1 MKEKIKVAYVGI
13 GRRGS
18 IMLRECFAQMGDVEI
33 TAICDSSDE
42 MLEKGKKILED
53 KGREAPLCFK
63 NYDEMLSDACI
74 DDIDAVII
82 MTGWDSRPQMA
93 KKAMLKGKYTAIE
106 VGCSQTLEEC
116 FDLID
121 TYEKTGS
128 PLMMLENCCYGR
140 REMLILNMVK
150 LGLFGEIVHCTG
162 AYAHYLNRCELFAE
176 MFKNGELVGGDITHY
191 RLKHYVEGNREN
203 YPTHELGPI
212 SKVLNINRG
221 NRFVR
226 LSSFASKSA
235 GLKEFAR
242 ENFGEDSEF
251 AKLDYKQGDI
261 VNTILTCANGETVS
275 INLDTTVP
283 RAYYSRNFSVRG
295 TKGMS
300 TEERGVVF
308 LEGMKEG
315 IGNNEGEFCQKYDH
329 PLHKEYES
337 VGTRGGH
344 GGMDWLVCRAFVEAV
359 KREVNTPI
367 DAYDSV
373 TWLAIGALS
382 EQSIK
387 MNGAPV
393 EFPDFTRG
401 KWQNREPVVKGKYC
415 LDEICEDKDT
425 KIFDD
430 IDY

>member
-1 MKEKIKVAYVGI
+1 MKEKIKIAYVGI

-18 IMLRECFAQMGDVEI
+18 NMLRECFAQMADVEI
-33 TAICDSSDE
+33 IAICDVKEEKLEKGRQILADKGRAEPLCFTDFDE
-42 MLEKGKKILED
+42 ML
-53 KGREAPLCFK
+53 K
-63 NYDEMLSDACI
+63 NSADA
-74 DDIDAVII
+74 DAVVI
-82 MTGWDSRPQMA
+82 MTGWDSRPAMA
-93 KKAMLKGKYTAIE
+93 KKAMLAGKYTAIE

-121 TYEKTGS
+121 VYEQTGS

-140 REMLILNMVK
+140 REMMVLNMVK
-150 LGLFGEIVHCTG
+150 KGLFGEIVHCTG
-162 AYAHYLNRCELFAE
+162 AYAHYLPDCELFAE
-176 MFKNGELVGGDITHY
+176 MLGKNPTDKVTHY
-191 RLKHYVEGNREN
+191 RLRHYIEGNREN

-212 SKVLNINRG
+212 CKVLNINRG
-221 NRFVR
+221 NRILR

-235 GLKEFAR
+235 GLKAFATER
-242 ENFGEDSEF
+242 FGADSEY
-251 AKLDYKQGDI
+251 AKIDYQQGDV
-261 VNTILTCANGETVS
+261 VNTILTCANGETIS

-300 TEERGVVF
+300 TEEHGVVF
-308 LEGMKEG
+308 LEGMREG
-315 IGNNEGEFCQKYDH
+315 IGNNENEMGKTYDH
-329 PLHKEYES
+329 PLHAEYEML
-337 VGTRGGH
+337 GARGGH

-359 KREVNTPI
+359 KNGTNTPI

-387 MNGAPV
+387 GGGIPV
-393 EFPDFTRG
+393 EVPDFTRG
-401 KWQNREPVVKGKYC
+401 KWQNREPVVRCKYC
-415 LDEICEDKDT
+415 LDEICEDRSV

>member
-1 MKEKIKVAYVGI
+1 MKEKIKIAYVGL
-13 GRRGS
+13 GRRGR
-18 IMLRECFAQMGDVEI
+18 IMLEWCFAQMGDVEI
-33 TAICDSSDE
+33 PVICDVSEE
-42 MLEKGKKILED
+42 MLERGKKILAE
-53 KGREAPLCFK
+53 KGKGEPLCFTD
-63 NYDEMLSDACI
+63 YDEMLKNC
-74 DDIDAVII
+74 DDVDAVVI

-93 KKAMLKGKYTAIE
+93 KKSMLAGKYTAIE
-106 VGCSQTLEEC
+106 VGCSETLEEC
-116 FDLID
+116 FELID
-121 TYEKTGS
+121 IYEKTGT

-140 REMLILNMVK
+140 REMMVLNMVK
-150 LGLFGEIVHCTG
+150 QGLFGEIVHCTG
-162 AYAHYLNRCELFAE
+162 AYAHYLNECELFVE
-176 MFKNGELVGGDITHY
+176 MLKDETKEDIAHY
-191 RLKHYVEGNREN
+191 RLKHYIEGNREN

-235 GLKEFAR
+235 GLKAFAK
-242 ENFGEDSEF
+242 EHFGEDSKY
-251 AKLDYKQGDI
+251 AQIDYKQGDI
-261 VNTILTCANGETVS
+261 VNTIITCAGGETVS
-275 INLDTTVP
+275 INLDTTLP

-300 TEERGVVF
+300 TEEHGAIF

-315 IGNNEGEFCQKYDH
+315 IGNNEGEMGKTYDH
-329 PLHKEYES
+329 PLHAEYEF

-359 KREVNTPI
+359 KNGTNTPI

-373 TWLAIGALS
+373 TWMAIGALS
-382 EQSIK
+382 EKSIA
-387 MNGAPV
+387 GGGIPV

-401 KWQNREPVVKGKYC
+401 KWENREPVVKGKYC
-415 LDEICEDKDT
+415 LDEICEDKSV

-430 IDY
+430 IEYEF